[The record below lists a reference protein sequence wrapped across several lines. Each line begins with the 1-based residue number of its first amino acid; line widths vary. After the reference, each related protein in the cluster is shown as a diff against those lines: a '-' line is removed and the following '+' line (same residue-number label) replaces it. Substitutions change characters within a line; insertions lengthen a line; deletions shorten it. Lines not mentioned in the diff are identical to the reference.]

1 METFTS
7 QVETGVIDEQVY
19 DRSVESLRAILSKEQ
34 GAPVTLSEAKELG
47 YELIVFFE
55 ALSSDGSEDDETDG

>member
-7 QVETGVIDEQVY
+7 QVETGAIEEQVY

-34 GAPVTLSEAKELG
+34 GAPVTLSEAKELS

-55 ALSSDGSEDDETDG
+55 ALSSDGSGDDETDG